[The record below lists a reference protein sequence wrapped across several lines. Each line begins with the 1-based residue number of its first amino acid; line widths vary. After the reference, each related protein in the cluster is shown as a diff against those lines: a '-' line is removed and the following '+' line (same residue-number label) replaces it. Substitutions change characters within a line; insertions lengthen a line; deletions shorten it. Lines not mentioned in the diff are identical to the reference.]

1 MSSTVDTTS
10 QTEKSLRMLVL
21 GYPRFARRQM
31 DVFERRGWR
40 ATFVESGFIVNA
52 VTRVP
57 FIDAVYQIGMP
68 VVPAAIFEACRKF
81 GRPIIKHWVG
91 SDVLR
96 AGEAAVRE
104 QNNFNHIEHWADAP
118 WLADELRSKGIEATV
133 VGLSPVAEV
142 PPMPLPAAPLT
153 VLAYLPEDK
162 FEFYGAQIVYEL
174 ARRLPESHFLVLAS
188 ERRNRP
194 APPNVEFLGYHQD
207 MEAVYARCHVLVRL
221 ADHDGMSQMV
231 LEALGHGRYAVWNY
245 ELEGVLVAS
254 NAAEAESHLRALD
267 ARLRAGVL
275 VPNDAGRDFVR
286 RDFLGSTI
294 ADCLCEGVVT
304 AVRRSRN
311 GARHAAH

>member
-1 MSSTVDTTS
+1 MSAAVKPTNT
-10 QTEKSLRMLVL
+10 SLRIIVL
-21 GYPRFARRQM
+21 GYPRFARRQRE
-31 DVFERRGWR
+31 VFERRGWH
-40 ATFVESGFIVNA
+40 ATFIESGFIVHA
-52 VTRVP
+52 LTRVP

-68 VVPAAIFEACRKF
+68 VVPAAIFQACRKF
-81 GRPIIKHWVG
+81 GKPVIKHWVG

-96 AGEAAVRE
+96 AGEQAVRE
-104 QNNFNHIEHWADAP
+104 QNVLDHIEHWADAP
-118 WLADELRSKGIEATV
+118 WLADELRSKGIDATV

-142 PPMPLPAAPLT
+142 PPMPLPDAPLT
-153 VLAYLPEDK
+153 VLTYLPEDK
-162 FEFYGAQIVYEL
+162 FEFYGAQIVYDL
-174 ARRLPESHFLVLAS
+174 ARRLPGVRFLILAS
-188 ERRNRP
+188 DGRNRP

-245 ELEGVLVAS
+245 ELEGVLRAS

-267 ARLRAGVL
+267 VAVRSHSLG
-275 VPNDAGRDFVR
+275 PNEAGRDFVR

-294 ADCLCEGVVT
+294 ADRLCEGVVT

-311 GARHAAH
+311 GAQHAAR